1 MQQVYMLFLLQKLF
15 IYNYIEIVCGEEV
28 TCISCLLV
36 HVKAEIFTVELRNN
50 FHLSPFLSC
59 SLSVAICGDLSHD
72 SQSMTW

>member
-1 MQQVYMLFLLQKLF
+1 M
-15 IYNYIEIVCGEEV
+15 VCGEEV

-59 SLSVAICGDLSHD
+59 SLSVAIRGDFI
-72 SQSMTW
+72 T